1 VKFLT
6 QNVTLLGTVIDTVE
20 ETDVLAGKG
29 GDPAQARDWFG
40 IRCRSGDEFRI
51 HIGAETQCVALQN
64 LDGLNRD
71 RVATP
76 KMPDGMTYD
85 DSNRAHK
92 IYKYVAKDSL
102 IAVQGVYQE
111 NDGAKRFDATYVHLL
126 DSKAGYY
133 LFENT
138 HWWLT
143 QIERLGDGWLDSM
156 FGDRRTYR
164 LDDFAELY
172 RTNLNILGL
181 PTDDKTQEMATLS
194 RLIYGLSSAYL
205 LTGIERYR
213 LAAFAGIEYQ
223 RETFRCLSHDGKY
236 CLWAYGRREDKY
248 NTKLFFPNIIPGG
261 DDEGT
266 VPLYEQIYALA
277 GMTQY
282 YRISADPSVLEDIKG
297 TVRGFDAYFLDSK
310 EVNPEFP
317 GTDGYFSHLDYA
329 TMRPDVPSLGDR
341 CARKN
346 WNSIGD
352 HIPAYMINLLL
363 TLDPLPLGLADNED
377 LKRFVAKCKDLL
389 RRVASLILKH
399 FFDRDGSP
407 YVNERFKAEFEPGT
421 DLWKLDSEWRWQK
434 DRAVVGHNL
443 KIAWNLT
450 RLANYYLPT
459 DKSFADELI
468 RRARQLGDAMETHG
482 IDPIRGGIFDT
493 VERHPKNGMPYQFG
507 WSNTKDFWQQEQAI
521 LAYQI
526 LYGFTRDGR
535 YLQLAREMAAFW
547 NLFFLDHDRW
557 GLFFRT
563 TENGQPVI
571 EGNYEAKSN
580 HAIGYH
586 DFELSFLAH
595 IYLRTYLIVG
605 DGADNT
611 FSVFFRPSP
620 DIISKAK
627 DGVASI
633 NVLPD
638 FFRPG
643 DVEVIGIAVDGVPR
657 TDFKPEVFQ
666 VPLTKDELGR
676 QVAVLFR
683 SKVANRHP
691 DAEAAARISVPAW
704 QQRRPR

>member
-1 VKFLT
+1 
-6 QNVTLLGTVIDTVE
+6 
-20 ETDVLAGKG
+20 
-29 GDPAQARDWFG
+29 
-40 IRCRSGDEFRI
+40 
-51 HIGAETQCVALQN
+51 
-64 LDGLNRD
+64 
-71 RVATP
+71 
-76 KMPDGMTYD
+76 
-85 DSNRAHK
+85 
-92 IYKYVAKDSL
+92 
-102 IAVQGVYQE
+102 
-111 NDGAKRFDATYVHLL
+111 
-126 DSKAGYY
+126 
-133 LFENT
+133 
-138 HWWLT
+138 
-143 QIERLGDGWLDSM
+143 
-156 FGDRRTYR
+156 
-164 LDDFAELY
+164 
-172 RTNLNILGL
+172 
-181 PTDDKTQEMATLS
+181 
-194 RLIYGLSSAYL
+194 
-205 LTGIERYR
+205 
-213 LAAFAGIEYQ
+213 
-223 RETFRCLSHDGKY
+223 
-236 CLWAYGRREDKY
+236 
-248 NTKLFFPNIIPGG
+248 
-261 DDEGT
+261 
-266 VPLYEQIYALA
+266 
-277 GMTQY
+277 
-282 YRISADPSVLEDIKG
+282 
-297 TVRGFDAYFLDSK
+297 
-310 EVNPEFP
+310 
-317 GTDGYFSHLDYA
+317 
-329 TMRPDVPSLGDR
+329 
-341 CARKN
+341 
-346 WNSIGD
+346 
-352 HIPAYMINLLL
+352 MINLLL

-377 LKRFVAKCKDLL
+377 LKQFVAKCKELL

-450 RLANYYLPT
+450 RLANYFLPT

-493 VERHPKNGMPYQFG
+493 VERHPKNDMPYQFG

-557 GLFFRT
+557 GIFFRT

-611 FSVFFRPSP
+611 FSLFFRPSP
-620 DIISKAK
+620 DIISKAQ
-627 DGVASI
+627 DGMASI

-657 TDFKPEVFQ
+657 TDFKPDVFQ

-691 DAEAAARISVPAW
+691 DAKAAAQISVPAW